1 MLLPAWTADVFP
13 AFACPPVSTLYVL
26 QDIVIATAHS
36 CNLEFFSRYI
46 FQVAFN
52 KAQQGYPPPKILLGT
67 VFDSLLHQIFHNM
80 TAIDV
85 HQKVEETEEVK
96 YSFP

>member
-1 MLLPAWTADVFP
+1 MAISTA
-13 AFACPPVSTLYVL
+13 
-26 QDIVIATAHS
+26 QS
-36 CNLEFFSRYI
+36 CHLEFFSRDT

-52 KAQQGYPPPKILLGT
+52 KAQQGYPPPKTSLAT

-96 YSFP
+96 YSIP